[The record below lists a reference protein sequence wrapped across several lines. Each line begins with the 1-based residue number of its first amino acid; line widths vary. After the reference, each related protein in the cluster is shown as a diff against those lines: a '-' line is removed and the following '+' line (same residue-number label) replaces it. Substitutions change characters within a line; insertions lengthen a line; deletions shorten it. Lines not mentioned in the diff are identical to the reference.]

1 MKSLVLLALLSVGF
15 CQKQTLPGKV
25 LRCYECKAQTQAGVA
40 SNCYTDQ
47 SDPGTKITCQEDDDV
62 CYKEIT
68 GSFFKSIKIFEF
80 LCQKFEKIVF
90 IKIQMK
96 KMIFKI
102 RIEKYFRNPN
112 IKRKRFSKY
121 ELRKKPCS
129 LISKS

>member
-47 SDPGTKITCQEDDDV
+47 SDPGTKITCQNDEV

-68 GSFFKSIKIFEF
+68 GNF
-80 LCQKFEKIVF
+80 LTHLKCLN
-90 IKIQMK
+90 
-96 KMIFKI
+96 
-102 RIEKYFRNPN
+102 FRAKNPD
-112 IKRKRFSKY
+112 
-121 ELRKKPCS
+121 
-129 LISKS
+129 